1 MGCGKSPHR
10 ASVYKHHA
18 LLSKNPS
25 SLLRINHLRPPVVES
40 PGPVAQSSDLPP
52 PPPRRYH
59 SPTSDTELIAPT
71 RQVRC
76 TIVQGPNRKFR
87 PETELCL
94 RGVTWGYLKSSN
106 HRQSKGMARDALCHR
121 RGNAF
126 AGLGEGG

>member
-10 ASVYKHHA
+10 TSVKKHHA

-25 SLLRINHLRPPVVES
+25 SLLRINHLRPLWLNP
-40 PGPVAQSSDLPP
+40 PDLSHNPAICRL

-59 SPTSDTELIAPT
+59 SHTSDTELIAPT